1 MELSIIV
8 AMAQNRA
15 IGRDNQLLWHISAD
29 LRRFKAITM
38 GHPVIMGRR
47 TYQSI
52 GRPLPG
58 RLNIVVSRNPSF
70 SAEGC
75 TVAQSLEAALALCP
89 AGDEVFVIGGGQ
101 IYAQA
106 LPLAQRMY
114 ITLVHS
120 DMEAD
125 TFFPEFDPAQW
136 RVVAEQAGGQ
146 ADGLSFTFIDME
158 RR

>member
-15 IGRDNQLLWHISAD
+15 IGRNNQLLWHISAD

-38 GHPVIMGRR
+38 GHTIIMGRR

-58 RLNIVVSRNPSF
+58 RRNIVVSRNPSF

-89 AGDEVFVIGGGQ
+89 AGDEAFVIGGGQ

-106 LPLAQRMY
+106 LPLAHRMY

-125 TFFPEFDPAQW
+125 TFFPEYDPAQW
-136 RVVAEQAGGQ
+136 RVVAEQEDSQ
-146 ADGLSFTFIDME
+146 ADGLAFTFIDME
-158 RR
+158 RL

>member
-15 IGRDNQLLWHISAD
+15 IGRDNQLLWHISTD

-38 GHPVIMGRR
+38 GHTIIMGRR

-58 RLNIVVSRNPSF
+58 RRNIVVSRNPSF

-89 AGDEVFVIGGGQ
+89 AGDEAFVIGGGQ

-106 LPLAQRMY
+106 LPLAHRMY

-125 TFFPEFDPAQW
+125 TFFPEYDPAQW
-136 RVVAEQAGGQ
+136 RVVAEQEDSQ
-146 ADGLSFTFIDME
+146 ADGLAFTFIDME
-158 RR
+158 RL

>member
-1 MELSIIV
+1 MLSIIV

-29 LRRFKAITM
+29 LRRFKAITT
-38 GHPVIMGRR
+38 GHAVIMGRR
-47 TYQSI
+47 TFQSI
-52 GRPLPG
+52 GRPLPN
-58 RLNIVVSRNPSF
+58 RHNIVVSRNPSLV
-70 SAEGC
+70 AEGC
-75 TVAQSLEAALALCP
+75 TVVHSLTAALALCP
-89 AGDEVFVIGGGQ
+89 PADEAFVIGGGQ

-136 RVVAEQAGGQ
+136 RTVAQRSGGEV
-146 ADGLSFTFIDME
+146 DGLSFSFIDME
-158 RR
+158 RV

>member
-38 GHPVIMGRR
+38 GHTIIMGRR

-58 RLNIVVSRNPSF
+58 RRNIVVSRNPSF

-89 AGDEVFVIGGGQ
+89 AGDEAFVIGGGQ

-106 LPLAQRMY
+106 LPLAHRMY

-125 TFFPEFDPAQW
+125 TFFPEYDPAQW
-136 RVVAEQAGGQ
+136 RVVAEQEDSQ
-146 ADGLSFTFIDME
+146 ADGLAFTFIDME
-158 RR
+158 RL